1 MLKGLDP
8 VLDADALYVLR
19 AMGHGDDLII
29 ADANFPAETMAK
41 DTVFGRPIRIGCG
54 TARAV
59 GAVLSVMPL
68 DTFVDDALARMEVVG
83 NPAEIRDV
91 QQEVLAVTT
100 PFGVPMIGVERF
112 AFYARA
118 QKAFA
123 IFQTQERR
131 FYGCFA
137 LRKGVIDPSE
147 ALPGEGL

>member
-29 ADANFPAETMAK
+29 ADANFPAETMARG
-41 DTVFGRPIRIGCG
+41 TIFGRPIRIGCG

-59 GAVLSVMPL
+59 KAVLSVMPV

-83 NPAEIRDV
+83 KPEEITEV
-91 QQEVLAVTT
+91 QREVLDVTE
-100 PFGVPMIGVERF
+100 PGGVTMMGVERF
-112 AFYARA
+112 AFYERA
-118 QKAFA
+118 KKAFA
-123 IFQTQERR
+123 IIQTQERR

-137 LRKGVIDPSE
+137 IRKGVIDPNE
-147 ALPGEGL
+147 ALPGE